1 MGQFQKPV
9 EKKKVIKG
17 VMDKESAVQM
27 FLDFSVVTLETK
39 SQWSKAFPFWK
50 KTKKTSNLEFY
61 TEVIVYEIDKDIFRY
76 ENSQNIFLLTYPF
89 SGSEGVGNPRKK
101 K

>member
-1 MGQFQKPV
+1 MEQSIP
-9 EKKKVIKG
+9 I
-17 VMDKESAVQM
+17 
-27 FLDFSVVTLETK
+27 L
-39 SQWSKAFPFWK
+39 K